1 MGRKPKIAETP
12 SFREELKIECSR
24 CSKTKKEI
32 DFFLSKWSKVWNI
45 NNKRV
50 PICKDCITELMNEF
64 TKRYDEKTALIICCA
79 YLDIPFYADLYQS
92 IINHNSFFSVGLYVR
107 QLQIRQF
114 QFKTFLNSLTEGE
127 LMKSEKEVK
136 EIIESKWSKKEKQ
149 NMNFAISVVG
159 YDPFDDCN
167 MTDNDRKYCFNILAG
182 YCDVDGIR
190 EDVHKISSCIQITQM
205 QLQIKKIDDMIN
217 QELLANTPSDKRVK
231 ILTETKKQL
240 QDSIAKIAK
249 DNNLSSAY
257 NENSNAGKNTLT
269 KKMKEMLADGYE
281 PIKVNLYDIN
291 TSEAMK
297 QIADLSNQSIME
309 QLNWNSND
317 YTEMIKEQRE
327 MLEKL
332 QSENSTLSEENR
344 MLKNQLIDIKTKKKK

>member
-1 MGRKPKIAETP
+1 
-12 SFREELKIECSR
+12 
-24 CSKTKKEI
+24 
-32 DFFLSKWSKVWNI
+32 
-45 NNKRV
+45 
-50 PICKDCITELMNEF
+50 
-64 TKRYDEKTALIICCA
+64 
-79 YLDIPFYADLYQS
+79 
-92 IINHNSFFSVGLYVR
+92 
-107 QLQIRQF
+107 
-114 QFKTFLNSLTEGE
+114 
-127 LMKSEKEVK
+127 
-136 EIIESKWSKKEKQ
+136 
-149 NMNFAISVVG
+149 
-159 YDPFDDCN
+159 
-167 MTDNDRKYCFNILAG
+167 
-182 YCDVDGIR
+182 
-190 EDVHKISSCIQITQM
+190 M